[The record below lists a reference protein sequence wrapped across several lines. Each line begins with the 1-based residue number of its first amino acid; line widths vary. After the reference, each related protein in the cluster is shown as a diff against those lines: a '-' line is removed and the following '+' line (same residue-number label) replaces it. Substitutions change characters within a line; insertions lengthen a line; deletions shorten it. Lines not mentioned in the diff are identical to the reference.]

1 MGGAGTGYQL
11 GSDAAELE
19 RLDLQG
25 RVLAPATRTIL
36 QMAGVRRDMRVL
48 DLGSGAGDVAFVA
61 AELTGPAGE
70 VVGIDQSPDSVAKA
84 TARAAERGLSN
95 VRFIAGDI
103 HDTAPDGPFDAI
115 IGRLVLMYVPDP
127 AAVLRTQ
134 AGLLRPGGIIAPIEF
149 DLHSGRSLPSTPLV
163 GQALSWLRE
172 AFTRAGIDP
181 ALGPGL
187 WAVLQAA
194 GLQPSGMIGVQPH
207 FGPEDPDGAAI
218 LAGIVRTVLPLIER
232 LGVATA
238 AEVGADTLQQRLSGE
253 LATSAA
259 VFAHP
264 MLISAWGTACQ
275 AK

>member
-1 MGGAGTGYQL
+1 MSSAETGYQL
-11 GSDAAELE
+11 GSDAAELK

-36 QMAGVRRDMRVL
+36 ATAGVRPGMRVL
-48 DLGSGAGDVAFVA
+48 DLGSGAGDAAFVA
-61 AELTGPAGE
+61 AGLVGPAGE
-70 VVGIDQSPDSVAKA
+70 VVGIDQSPDAVAKA
-84 TARAAERGLSN
+84 TARAAERRLSN
-95 VRFIAGDI
+95 VRFVSGDI
-103 HDTAPDGPFDAI
+103 HDPAPDGPFDAI

-134 AGLLRPGGIIAPIEF
+134 TGVLRSGGVIAPIEF
-149 DLHSGRSLPSTPLV
+149 DLHSARSLPSTPLV

-232 LGVATA
+232 TGVATA

-264 MLISAWGTACQ
+264 MLISAWGTARQ
-275 AK
+275 PK